1 VSVAMRPS
9 RFWLIALGI
18 SIALLWLLADVLMP
32 FAAAMAVAYL
42 LDPVTDRLQ
51 RLGAPRWL
59 ATTLVLLAFF
69 ILAILLLILL
79 VPIIE
84 EQVSRFIQALPTYR
98 QSLHEIFSPIL
109 SELRESV
116 AGKDFEEIQSA
127 VGNYVGEAARWI
139 GSVMGGLWRG
149 GLAIIDIISLLVIT
163 PVVAFYL
170 LRDWDRMVSTI
181 DGLLPRAHLEEIRGI
196 ARDVDRTLASFLR
209 GQLTVCLVLG
219 TYYAVALGLVG
230 LDAGVIVGMGA
241 GLLSF
246 IPYVGTIT
254 GFVVSMAIA
263 LVQFDQWTMWA
274 LVAGLFVLGQVVE
287 GNFLTPKLVGDSVG
301 LHPVW
306 VMFALLAAGS
316 LFGFTG
322 ILLAVPAAA
331 VIGVLVRFF
340 LSKYL
345 ASRYFQGGEEPPV
358 APADEVTD
366 QKAVAS
372 PAAATAADPA
382 AGPVAPVKDARA

>member
-1 VSVAMRPS
+1 MRPS

-127 VGNYVGEAARWI
+127 VGNYVGEAARGI
-139 GSVMGGLWRG
+139 GSVLGGLWRG